1 MATIFKKTPYI
12 TMRGNKISFS
22 GLSHKDGWLL
32 NALGHAWLTN
42 HEWEQVSKL
51 NFKITTKWGGSYQH
65 GKKTI
70 NIGAGSSKLRNL
82 LRKNHDEWF
91 GLTKSII
98 DEITHTVCHE
108 LSHAVTAIDEEGLR
122 TGEDSIWLENGLPDN
137 FPHHK
142 YFYKN
147 FKRVCP
153 ERLWN
158 IEYATYPKMAKTG
171 MGPSDQEDL
180 VEQDNRNKNSNF
192 FKIGLFEF
200 VILGF
205 LIGFFAENFL
215 AIILIFLNLFL
226 VRKVLTR

>member
-1 MATIFKKTPYI
+1 
-12 TMRGNKISFS
+12 MRGNKISFPC
-22 GLSHKDGWLL
+22 LSHKDGWLL

-51 NFKITTKWGGSYQH
+51 NFKIITTWGGSYQH
-65 GKKTI
+65 KKKTI
-70 NIGAGSSKLRNL
+70 NIGVGSSKLRNL

-108 LSHAVTAIDEEGLR
+108 LAHAVTAIDEEGFR
-122 TGEDSIWLENGLPDN
+122 TGEDSIWLKNGLPDN

-153 ERLWN
+153 ERLWGK
-158 IEYATYPKMAKTG
+158 EYDVYPKMAKIG
-171 MGPSDQEDL
+171 MGSSNQENL
-180 VEQDNRNKNSNF
+180 VEQVNRNNDNSNF

-215 AIILIFLNLFL
+215 AIILIFLNLIL

>member
-1 MATIFKKTPYI
+1 
-12 TMRGNKISFS
+12 MRGNKISFL
-22 GLSHKDGWLL
+22 GLSNKDGWLL

-51 NFKITTKWGGSYQH
+51 NFKIITTWGGSYQH
-65 GKKTI
+65 KKKTI
-70 NIGAGSSKLRNL
+70 NIGVGSSKIRNL
-82 LRKNHDEWF
+82 LRKNNDVWF
-91 GLTKSII
+91 KFNKSFI
-98 DEITHTVCHE
+98 DKITHTVCHE
-108 LSHAVTAIDEEGLR
+108 LAHAVTAIDEERLR

-153 ERLWN
+153 ERLWGK
-158 IEYATYPKMAKTG
+158 EYDVYPKMAKIG
-171 MGPSDQEDL
+171 MGSDYEENL
-180 VEQDNRNKNSNF
+180 VDQVNRNNDNSNF

-205 LIGFFAENFL
+205 LIAFFAENFL